1 MARPAKTFLL
11 LPLLFSTLEV
21 VGGQSSEAAVVS
33 NRGLTAGP
41 VVKLEVSPPP
51 HYTVTWLRPTSG
63 PDTIDGYLL
72 QLRQDNACLRLFRII
87 CEDCKASRTI
97 ESSPPCD
104 RPANFVHYPAALIN
118 DPDTMMNFTLLRL
131 DPRTQYE
138 AVVTPFSKDGLGKTS
153 STTFTTGKPI
163 PPLADYSGT
172 SLLWSR
178 RGVIPAEDH
187 VDINICSSCV
197 LDKSH
202 GDPTVAALLVC
213 VQSVMGICLT
223 PTINKPED
231 LDNVGTWRQ
240 AEAIGFKTA
249 YRVTPEDW
257 LSDLRKALP
266 DPLAFSVGADRDCF
280 TSDEYCNGYLPS
292 QSMIT

>member
-163 PPLADYSGT
+163 SSGPDVVSSQQKITWT
-172 SLLWSR
+172 STSA
-178 RGVIPAEDH
+178 V
-187 VDINICSSCV
+187 V
-197 LDKSH
+197 
-202 GDPTVAALLVC
+202 VC
-213 VQSVMGICLT
+213 WTRAM
-223 PTINKPED
+223 
-231 LDNVGTWRQ
+231 
-240 AEAIGFKTA
+240 
-249 YRVTPEDW
+249 VTP
-257 LSDLRKALP
+257 LSPRSWCAC
-266 DPLAFSVGADRDCF
+266 SR
-280 TSDEYCNGYLPS
+280 
-292 QSMIT
+292 